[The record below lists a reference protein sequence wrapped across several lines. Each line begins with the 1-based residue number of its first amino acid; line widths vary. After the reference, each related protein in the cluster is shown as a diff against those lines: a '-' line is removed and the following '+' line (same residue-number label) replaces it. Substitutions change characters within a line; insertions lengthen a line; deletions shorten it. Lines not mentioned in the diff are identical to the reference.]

1 MIRSGTNQFHG
12 VAYEFLRNDKLDAR
26 GFFNSTRSVNRQNE
40 YGWSLGGPVW
50 IPKVYNGTNKTFFFV
65 NMNWFKFRSGP
76 VNQIASVPTAA
87 FGVAIYRNFG
97 TRTG

>member
-1 MIRSGTNQFHG
+1 M
-12 VAYEFLRNDKLDAR
+12 ALA
-26 GFFNSTRSVNRQNE
+26 SVNRQNE

-50 IPKVYNGTNKTFFFV
+50 IPKVYNGTNKTFFFF

-87 FGVAIYRNFG
+87 WSGDLFQLRDTMSISAL
-97 TRTG
+97 